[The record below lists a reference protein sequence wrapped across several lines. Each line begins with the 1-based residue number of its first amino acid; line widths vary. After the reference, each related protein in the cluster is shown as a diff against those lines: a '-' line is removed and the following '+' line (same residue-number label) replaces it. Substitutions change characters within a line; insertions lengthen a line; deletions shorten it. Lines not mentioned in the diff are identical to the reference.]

1 MSTTRAARPTPTVRA
16 GDAGPRRPRVPWRR
30 RVRAALWFVAC
41 VLVSVATVAPLLW
54 TLVTSLREPGEI
66 LATRGLDLIPD
77 HFTLD
82 NYREALTSVPFG
94 RYALNSMVIGV
105 AGVVTNLFFGS
116 LAGYAFAK
124 LTFPGRRGL
133 FGTLLA
139 SMMIPGIVTMVPL
152 FLVLRHFPLAGGND
166 VLGDGG
172 LGFIN
177 SFWAVILPGAAGTFA
192 VFFMKQFFETL
203 PDDLGEAARLDGAG
217 EFRIFWQVYLPL
229 VKAGL
234 AVLAVLTFQA
244 GWNNFMW
251 PLIVLNSED
260 MMTVQVGLSSFVSN
274 YNTSYGPLMAGTVIA
289 SLPVVVVFL
298 IAQRWIVEGVAH
310 VGGK

>member
-1 MSTTRAARPTPTVRA
+1 MSTTRAHPAVRPGTAPVVRT
-16 GDAGPRRPRVPWRR
+16 RPRTSWRR
-30 RVRAALWFVAC
+30 RVRTALWFAGC
-41 VLVSVATVAPLLW
+41 VLVSVCTVAPLLW
-54 TLVTSLREPGEI
+54 TLVTSLRDPGEI
-66 LATRGLDLIPD
+66 LATRGLDLVPD
-77 HFTLD
+77 RVTLD

-94 RYALNSMVIGV
+94 RYALNSMFLGVVGV
-105 AGVVTNLFFGS
+105 ATNLFFGS

-124 LTFPGRRGL
+124 LPFRGRRAA
-133 FGTLLA
+133 FGVLLS

-166 VLGDGG
+166 VLGEGG

-244 GWNNFMW
+244 GWNNFVW
-251 PLIVLNSED
+251 PLIVLNAD
-260 MMTVQVGLSSFVSN
+260 DKMTVQVGLSSFVTN

-298 IAQRWIVEGVAH
+298 LAQRWIVEGVAH

>member
-1 MSTTRAARPTPTVRA
+1 MSTTGIPRTTTAAPVRPLVLH
-16 GDAGPRRPRVPWRR
+16 RPRVPWRR
-30 RVRAALWFVAC
+30 RLRTALWFVAC
-41 VLVSVATVAPLLW
+41 VAVSVATVAPLLW

-66 LATRGLDLIPD
+66 LAARGLDLIPD
-77 HFTLD
+77 HLTLA

-105 AGVVTNLFFGS
+105 AGVATNLFLGS

-124 LTFPGRRGL
+124 LTFPGRRAV
-133 FGTLLA
+133 FATLLS

-166 VLGDGG
+166 LLGDGG

-203 PDDLGEAARLDGAG
+203 PDDLGEAARIDGAG

-229 VKAGL
+229 VRAGL

-260 MMTVQVGLSSFVSN
+260 KMTVQVGLSSFVSN
-274 YNTSYGPLMAGTVIA
+274 YDTSYGPLMAGTVIA

-298 IAQRWIVEGVAH
+298 LAQRWIVEGVAH